1 MKKLLTV
8 AVTVAIVFMCTALK
22 AEDDKSVGKGDWMVG
37 AAADFNR
44 IWGGGVNGQNTFT
57 LISEVG
63 YFVWD
68 FLMPE
73 AKIDVGI
80 TEGTDLEIFTVGA
93 RGYWNKKTPL
103 LPYVRLNMGV
113 GTFKI
118 GDRYTKFVLNPGI
131 GVDYLLTK
139 NVAIGLQVNYQAFI
153 SGSFS
158 HRFDIP
164 IGFSIYF

>member
-1 MKKLLTV
+1 MKKLFTIAV
-8 AVTVAIVFMCTALK
+8 AVAVVLACTALK
-22 AEDDKSVGKGDWMVG
+22 AEGDKSVGKKDWLVG

-44 IWGGGVNGQNTFT
+44 IWGGGIDARNTFT
-57 LISEVG
+57 LSSEVG
-63 YFVWD
+63 YFIWD

-73 AKIDVGI
+73 AKIDIGI
-80 TEGTDLEIFTVGA
+80 TEGYDSEIFTAGA
-93 RGYWNKKTPL
+93 RGYWNKKTQL
-103 LPYVRLNMGV
+103 LPYARLNMGV

-118 GDRYTKFVLNPGI
+118 GSRYTKFVLNPGI